1 MPSCDL
7 DSVPPGTVN
16 GWVQHLMEKL
26 ESGLAPFLG
35 WEESFELAGQVV
47 MLVVVVRGK
56 DGSSG
61 RTKLRRFQLK
71 SISYLSLAPEQG
83 LRGDPEMTH
92 GLVNSTR
99 GFLLDK
105 IKPAL
110 GGYSS

>member
-1 MPSCDL
+1 
-7 DSVPPGTVN
+7 
-16 GWVQHLMEKL
+16 MEKL

-35 WEESFELAGQVV
+35 WEENFELAGQVV
-47 MLVVVVRGK
+47 MLVVRGK

-61 RTKLRRFQLK
+61 RAKPRRFQLK
-71 SISYLSLAPEQG
+71 LISYLSLAPEQG
-83 LRGDPEMTH
+83 LRGDPEMPH
-92 GLVNSTR
+92 RLVNSTR

>member
-16 GWVQHLMEKL
+16 GCVQHLMEKL

-35 WEESFELAGQVV
+35 WEENFELAGQVV
-47 MLVVVVRGK
+47 MLVVRGK

-61 RTKLRRFQLK
+61 RAKPRRFQLK
-71 SISYLSLAPEQG
+71 LISYLSLAPEQG
-83 LRGDPEMTH
+83 LRGDPEMPH
-92 GLVNSTR
+92 RLVNSTR